1 MDESKLLEIIAEYA
15 NYEVNKITRD
25 MTFSD
30 DLGIDSLEL
39 VDVIAAIEDAYDVE
53 IDDEEL
59 MSGLETVGNAIDLLK
74 EKLSE

>member
-1 MDESKLLEIIAEYA
+1 
-15 NYEVNKITRD
+15 